1 MDIVKYCFK
10 RVLLAIPTI
19 IGVTIVVFL
28 IVHMIPGDPA
38 QVMLY
43 PQGTPEAVE
52 ALRVRMGLDQ
62 PLHIQYL
69 TWVNNVL
76 HGDLGDSVQSY
87 EPVLKEI
94 WDRFPA
100 TIELSLAAIFIAV
113 AVGIPLGVLAARK
126 RNSFIDYL
134 CISVSL
140 LGVSIPVFW
149 LGMMLIFVFA
159 AILNILPVSGRLTM
173 GLSVDQVTGLYLI
186 DSLIT
191 GNFNAFGD
199 AAKHLVLPA
208 IALAT
213 IPLALIVRVT
223 RSSMLDVLN
232 EDYIRT
238 ARAKG
243 VPLAKVIFKH
253 ALKNALIPVIT
264 VIGLQFGTLM
274 GGAILT
280 EEVFSW
286 PGIGRLI
293 VGAIYNR
300 DYPLIQGVVL
310 IVSLIFILINL
321 LVDILYAYIDPRIR
335 YD

>member
-1 MDIVKYCFK
+1 
-10 RVLLAIPTI
+10 LLAIPTI

-213 IPLALIVRVT
+213 IPLALIVMVT

-243 VPLAKVIFKH
+243 VPLAKVILKH

-321 LVDILYAYIDPRIR
+321 LVDILYAYIYPRIR

>member
-1 MDIVKYCFK
+1 
-10 RVLLAIPTI
+10 LLAIPTI

-199 AAKHLVLPA
+199 AVKHLVLPA

>member
-199 AAKHLVLPA
+199 AVKHLVLPA

>member
-1 MDIVKYCFK
+1 MDIAKYCFK

-87 EPVLKEI
+87 DPVLKEI

-173 GLSVDQVTGLYLI
+173 GLSLNQITGLYLI

-199 AAKHLVLPA
+199 AVKHLVLPA

-300 DYPLIQGVVL
+300 DYPLIQGVIL

-321 LVDILYAYIDPRIR
+321 LVDILYAYIDPRIS